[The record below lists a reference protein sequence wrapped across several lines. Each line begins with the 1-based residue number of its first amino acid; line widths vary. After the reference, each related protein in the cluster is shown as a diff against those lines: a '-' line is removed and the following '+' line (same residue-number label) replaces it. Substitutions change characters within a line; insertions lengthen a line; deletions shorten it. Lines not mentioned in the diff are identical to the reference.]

1 MDVMFIIL
9 LGVLGLILL
18 TMILG
23 SFFTVETAQVAVI
36 TRFGKFLRVADPGLN
51 WKFPY
56 IDTVAGVVS
65 LRVNQISLT
74 METKTKD
81 NVFVTIPISVQN
93 RVRPEKVFDAYYKLS
108 DPTAQIKSY
117 VEQVILGHVPGMTL
131 DEVFA
136 SQSSIA
142 AAVKQELDA
151 DMATFGFEIV
161 NVLVTDIVPDQK
173 VKSAMN
179 DINAAQREQ
188 VAANARGEAEK
199 ILVVKKAEAE
209 SESKA
214 LQGQGIANQRKAI
227 IEGLQSSTVAGSNW
241 VFPANVTVALNAP
254 LGQVSGVTVDS
265 HGNVYLADLGN
276 ARIFAV
282 SPTGG
287 IRIVAGNGTPGF
299 SGDGGPATAASLSSP
314 YGMAVD
320 ALGNLFI
327 ADWGNA
333 RIRKVTPSGVITT
346 VAGGGTADPSRLRM
360 SPTSRPVPTSKTQR
374 VAWLPAFCM
383 PQEHFAGIA
392 NSQPG
397 NTTPG
402 AHRFWDDGGARA
414 CVRAREPAF
423 RWRD

>member
-1 MDVMFIIL
+1 MIL
-9 LGVLGLILL
+9 LGALALILL
-18 TMILG
+18 ILILG
-23 SFFTVETAQVAVI
+23 SFFTVNTAEVAVI

-51 WKFPY
+51 WKLPFF
-56 IDTVAGVVS
+56 DTVAGVVS

-142 AAVKQELDA
+142 AAVKKELDA

-161 NVLVTDIVPDQK
+161 NVLVTDIIPDQK

-209 SESKA
+209 AESKA

-227 IEGLQSSTVAGSNW
+227 IEGLQSSIEQFQQAVEGTSSRDVMQL
-241 VFPANVTVALNAP
+241 VLVTQYFDTLKSIGESDKTNT
-254 LGQVSGVTVDS
+254 LFLS
-265 HGNVYLADLGN
+265 H
-276 ARIFAV
+276 
-282 SPTGG
+282 
-287 IRIVAGNGTPGF
+287 
-299 SGDGGPATAASLSSP
+299 
-314 YGMAVD
+314 
-320 ALGNLFI
+320 
-327 ADWGNA
+327 
-333 RIRKVTPSGVITT
+333 
-346 VAGGGTADPSRLRM
+346 
-360 SPTSRPVPTSKTQR
+360 
-374 VAWLPAFCM
+374 
-383 PQEHFAGIA
+383 
-392 NSQPG
+392 
-397 NTTPG
+397 TPG
-402 AHRFWDDGGARA
+402 AVKEVAEQIMESMLVAERA
-414 CVRAREPAF
+414 KG
-423 RWRD
+423 

>member
-1 MDVMFIIL
+1 MDPLYMIL
-9 LGVLGLILL
+9 LGAAALIVLIL
-18 TMILG
+18 ILG
-23 SFFTVETAQVAVI
+23 SFFTVNTAQVAVI

-51 WKFPY
+51 WKLPFF
-56 IDTVAGVVS
+56 DTVAGVVS

-108 DPTAQIKSY
+108 DPTAQIQSY

-161 NVLVTDIVPDQK
+161 NVLVTDIIPDQK

-209 SESKA
+209 AESKA

-227 IEGLQSSTVAGSNW
+227 IEGLQSSIEQFQQAVEGTSSREVMQL
-241 VFPANVTVALNAP
+241 VLVTQYFDTLKSIGESDKTNT
-254 LGQVSGVTVDS
+254 LFLS
-265 HGNVYLADLGN
+265 H
-276 ARIFAV
+276 
-282 SPTGG
+282 
-287 IRIVAGNGTPGF
+287 
-299 SGDGGPATAASLSSP
+299 
-314 YGMAVD
+314 
-320 ALGNLFI
+320 
-327 ADWGNA
+327 
-333 RIRKVTPSGVITT
+333 
-346 VAGGGTADPSRLRM
+346 
-360 SPTSRPVPTSKTQR
+360 
-374 VAWLPAFCM
+374 
-383 PQEHFAGIA
+383 
-392 NSQPG
+392 
-397 NTTPG
+397 TPG
-402 AHRFWDDGGARA
+402 AVKEVAEQIMESMLVAERA
-414 CVRAREPAF
+414 KG
-423 RWRD
+423 

>member
-1 MDVMFIIL
+1 MDVMWLIP
-9 LGVLGLILL
+9 LGALALIFLIL
-18 TMILG
+18 ILS
-23 SFFTVETAQVAVI
+23 SFFTVNTAEVAVI
-36 TRFGKFLRVADPGLN
+36 TRFGKFLRAADPGLN
-51 WKFPY
+51 WKRPFF
-56 IDTVAGVVS
+56 DTVAGMVS

-93 RVRPEKVFDAYYKLS
+93 RVRPEKVYDAFYKLS

-209 SESKA
+209 AESKA

-227 IEGLQSSTVAGSNW
+227 IEGLQNSVEQ
-241 VFPANVTVALNAP
+241 F
-254 LGQVSGVTVDS
+254 QK
-265 HGNVYLADLGN
+265 
-276 ARIFAV
+276 AV
-282 SPTGG
+282 EG
-287 IRIVAGNGTPGF
+287 A
-299 SGDGGPATAASLSSP
+299 
-314 YGMAVD
+314 
-320 ALGNLFI
+320 
-327 ADWGNA
+327 
-333 RIRKVTPSGVITT
+333 
-346 VAGGGTADPSRLRM
+346 
-360 SPTSRPVPTSKTQR
+360 TSREVMQLVLVTQYFDTLKSIGESDKTNTLFLAHSPAAVKEVSDQILESML
-374 VAWLPAFCM
+374 VA
-383 PQEHFAGIA
+383 Q
-392 NSQPG
+392 Q
-397 NTTPG
+397 
-402 AHRFWDDGGARA
+402 ARN
-414 CVRAREPAF
+414 
-423 RWRD
+423 